1 MILFKRI
8 SYKNFL
14 STGNQPIEIDLS
26 ISQTTLVVGT
36 NGSGKST
43 LLDALCFVLFNRPF
57 RIIKKEQMVNTIN
70 NGDCLVEVEF
80 DVGTKN
86 YIIRRGIKPNIFEIF
101 CNGVML
107 NQDASSVDYQK
118 YLETNIM
125 KLNYRSFIQVVL
137 LGSSSYEPFMK
148 MKPRYRREV
157 VEEILDIRVFGLMDL
172 ILRSQQSDLQKK
184 LTEVRHQCE
193 LIKTKYETEAKY
205 LKTLETKGTDNQ
217 KAQQNKLEEY
227 NKNQVEFQR
236 KLQELNEQI
245 AVSQN
250 ELSGQDKTTNK
261 LKELQK
267 IETKIETNLSSH
279 KKTLE
284 FFKEND
290 TCPTCTQQIDKE
302 FKEHKCQTE
311 DSTIS
316 KLQSGLQQLVEE
328 ISTQEQKVTAFS
340 QVSNKINN
348 MNLEI
353 AKITTSLESLKKHS
367 DQIQQELSNAG
378 ERDTDIENIKQS
390 LSDMSAELGLA
401 ESHLTDVQEEK
412 DYVDVLREILNDKGA
427 KAQII
432 RKYVPIMNALINKYL
447 QSMDFYVSFHLDE
460 EFNETVKSRFR
471 DTFNY
476 NNFSEGEKM
485 RIDLALL
492 FTWRDIARMKNST
505 NTNLLIL
512 DEIFD
517 SSLDGQ
523 GTDDFFKIIKGLEKE
538 NIFIISHKGDILFD
552 KFTNILK
559 FEKIQNFTQLGTI

>member
-14 STGNQPIEIDLS
+14 STGNQPIEIALDM
-26 ISQTTLVVGT
+26 SQTTLIVGT

-43 LLDALCFVLFNRPF
+43 LLDALCFVLFNKPF

-70 NGDCLVEVEF
+70 QSDCIVEVEF

-86 YIIRRGIKPNIFEIF
+86 YLIRRGIKPNLFEIF
-101 CNGVML
+101 CDGKL
-107 NQDASSVDYQK
+107 INQDANNIDYQK
-118 YLETNIM
+118 YLEQNIM

-148 MKPRYRREV
+148 MRPRYRREV

-205 LKTLETKGTDNQ
+205 LKTLEAKGSDNQ
-217 KAQQNKLEEY
+217 RVQQNKLEQNEKNRLEY
-227 NKNQVEFQR
+227 DK
-236 KLQELNEQI
+236 KLQSLNEAI

-250 ELSGQDKTTNK
+250 ELSGQETVSKK
-261 LKELQK
+261 IKELEK
-267 IETKIETNLSSH
+267 YETKIEQNLDTH
-279 KKTLE
+279 KKTLK
-284 FFKEND
+284 FFQEND
-290 TCPTCTQQIDKE
+290 TCPVCTQSIDTK
-302 FKEHKCQTE
+302 FKEDKCNHETT
-311 DSTIS
+311 TIS
-316 KLQSGLQQLVEE
+316 KLESGLSQLVGELSKQEE
-328 ISTQEQKVTAFS
+328 KITAYGKI
-340 QVSNKINN
+340 SNKIQT
-348 MNLEI
+348 MNVEI
-353 AKITTSLESLKKHS
+353 AKITSSLESLKRHS
-367 DQIQQELSNAG
+367 DQIQQEISTSQ
-378 ERDTDIENIKQS
+378 ERDTDIENIELELEKMKVDLKDAEIN
-390 LSDMSAELGLA
+390 LSK
-401 ESHLTDVQEEK
+401 VQEEK

-447 QSMDFYVSFHLDE
+447 QAMDFYISFNLDE

-523 GTDDFFKIIKGLEKE
+523 GTDDFFKIIKTLEKE

-552 KFTNILK
+552 KFTNIIK
-559 FEKIQNFTQLGTI
+559 YEKVQNFTQLGTI

>member
-1 MILFKRI
+1 MIVFKKLR
-8 SYKNFL
+8 YKNFL
-14 STGNQPIEIDLS
+14 SSGNVPIEIDLNK
-26 ISQTTLVVGT
+26 SQTTLIIGT

-70 NGDCLVEVEF
+70 QGDCLVEVEF
-80 DVGTKN
+80 SVGTNQFVIK
-86 YIIRRGIKPNIFEIF
+86 RGIKPNLFEIYK
-101 CNGVML
+101 NGDMI
-107 NQDASSVDYQK
+107 NQEASTIDYQK

-184 LTEVRHQCE
+184 LVEVRHQCD
-193 LIKTKYETEAKY
+193 LIKTKYESEAKY
-205 LKTLETKGTDNQ
+205 LKSLENQGSDNQ
-217 KAQQNKLEEY
+217 RVALGKVEENTKNKEEF
-227 NKNQVEFQR
+227 ER
-236 KLQELNEQI
+236 KLQKLNEEI
-245 AVSQN
+245 AVSQSK
-250 ELSGQDKTTNK
+250 LQGQDKAQTK
-261 LKELQK
+261 LKELNK
-267 IETKIETNLSSH
+267 LETKIETNLKTH
-279 KKTLE
+279 QKTLD
-284 FFKEND
+284 FFKDND
-290 TCPTCTQQIDKE
+290 NCPVCTQKIDE
-302 FKEHKCQTE
+302 HFKGQKCQDEEGTIQKLE
-311 DSTIS
+311 EGLAQLVGEIS
-316 KLQSGLQQLVEE
+316 K
-328 ISTQEQKVTAFS
+328 QEQKVTAFS
-340 QVSNKINN
+340 QVSAKISD

-353 AKITTSLESLKKHS
+353 AKISTSLESLKKHT
-367 DQIQQELSNAG
+367 DQIWIDFNKAG
-378 ERDTDIENIKQS
+378 ERSNDMETIK
-390 LSDMSAELGLA
+390 LELEDMSREIKVAEENL
-401 ESHLTDVQEEK
+401 DKVNEEK
-412 DYVDVLREILNDKGA
+412 KYVDVLREILNDKGA

-447 QSMDFYVSFHLDE
+447 QQMDFFVSFHLDE

-523 GTDDFFKIIKGLEKE
+523 GTDDFFKIIKNLSKE

-552 KFTNILK
+552 RFTNIVK
-559 FEKIQNFTQLGTI
+559 YEKVQNFTRLQSV

>member
-14 STGNQPIEIDLS
+14 STGNQPIEVALDM
-26 ISQTTLVVGT
+26 SQTTLVVGT
-36 NGSGKST
+36 NGTGKST

-70 NGDCLVEVEF
+70 GGDCVVECEF

-86 YIIRRGIKPNIFEIF
+86 YIIRRGIKPNLFEIF
-101 CNGVML
+101 CDGKL
-107 NQDASSVDYQK
+107 INQDAKNVDYQK
-118 YLETNIM
+118 YLESNIM

-205 LKTLETKGTDNQ
+205 LKTLETKGSDNQ
-217 KAQQNKLEEY
+217 KAQQNKLEEN
-227 NKNQVEFQR
+227 NKNRLEYET
-236 KLQELNEQI
+236 KLQKLNEQI

-250 ELSGQDKTTNK
+250 ELSGQDVAQKK
-261 LKELQK
+261 VKELEK
-267 IETKIETNLSSH
+267 YETKIEQNLDTH
-279 KKTLE
+279 KKTLK

-290 TCPTCTQQIDKE
+290 TCPVCTQSIDE
-302 FKEHKCQTE
+302 TFKEEKCNHETT
-311 DSTIS
+311 TIS
-316 KLQSGLQQLVEE
+316 KLESGLSQLVEE
-328 ISTQEQKVTAFS
+328 LTKQEEKLTAFGK
-340 QVSNKINN
+340 VSNKIQD
-348 MNLEI
+348 MNVNL
-353 AKITTSLESLKKHS
+353 AKITASLESLKNHS
-367 DQIQQELSNAG
+367 DQIQQEISISEN
-378 ERDTDIENIKQS
+378 RDVDIESIKQS
-390 LSDMSAELGLA
+390 LSDMSADLGVA
-401 ESHLTDVQEEK
+401 DANLTDVQEEK

-447 QSMDFYVSFHLDE
+447 QSMDFYISFNLDE

-523 GTDDFFKIIKGLEKE
+523 GTDDFFKIIKTLEKE

-552 KFTNILK
+552 KFTNIIK
-559 FEKIQNFTQLGTI
+559 FEKVQNFTQLGTI

>member
-1 MILFKRI
+1 MITFKKLK
-8 SYKNFL
+8 YKNFL
-14 STGNQPIEIDLS
+14 SSGNVPIEINLNT
-26 ISQTTLVVGT
+26 SQTTLIIGT

-43 LLDALCFVLFNRPF
+43 LLDALCFVLFNKPF

-70 NGDCLVEVEF
+70 NADCIVEVEF
-80 DVGTKN
+80 DVGTNQYK
-86 YIIRRGIKPNIFEIF
+86 IIRGIKPNIFEIYK
-101 CNGVML
+101 NDEMI
-107 NQDASSVDYQK
+107 NQDASTIDYQK

-184 LTEVRHQCE
+184 MVEVRHQCD

-205 LKTLETKGTDNQ
+205 LTTLETKGSDNLTV
-217 KAQQNKLEEY
+217 QQNKI
-227 NKNQVEFQR
+227 VENDENRVKYEQ
-236 KLQELNEQI
+236 KLQKLNEDI

-250 ELSGQDKTTNK
+250 ALNGQDVVAKK
-261 LKELQK
+261 VKDLEKF
-267 IETKIETNLSSH
+267 ETKIEHNISTH
-279 KKTLE
+279 KKTLD
-284 FFKEND
+284 FFKDND
-290 TCPTCTQQIDKE
+290 TCPVCTQSIDAN
-302 FKEHKCQTE
+302 FKEEKCNHET
-311 DSTIS
+311 STIS
-316 KLQSGLQQLVEE
+316 KLQSGLKQLVGELNGQEE
-328 ISTQEQKVTAFS
+328 KMTQFNQM
-340 QVSNKINN
+340 SNKISQ
-348 MNLEI
+348 MNVEI
-353 AKITTSLESLKKHS
+353 AKINGSLSALKKHS
-367 DQIQQELSNAG
+367 DQIQLEISTASQKDG
-378 ERDTDIENIKQS
+378 DIEKIELELAN
-390 LSDMSAELGLA
+390 MSAELGVVDA
-401 ESHLTDVQEEK
+401 QLTDVQEEK
-412 DYVDVLREILNDKGA
+412 TYVDVLREILNDKGA
-427 KAQII
+427 KANII
-432 RKYVPIMNALINKYL
+432 RKYVPIMNQLINKYL
-447 QSMDFYVSFHLDE
+447 QQMDFYVSFHLDE

-517 SSLDGQ
+517 SSLDNS
-523 GTDDFFKIIKGLEKE
+523 GTDDFFKIIKGCTKE

-552 KFTNILK
+552 RFTNIIK
-559 FEKIQNFTQLGTI
+559 YEKVKNFTRLENV